1 MDYKEALDFLYNS
14 LPMFQRIGGA
24 AYKAG
29 LDTSIALAGLFG
41 NPHQAYRSVHVA
53 GTNGKGST
61 SHLLASM
68 LQLAG
73 YRVGLYTSPHLVDF
87 RERIRVNG
95 EMISREAVVE
105 FVSRYKAMQY
115 AGSPSF
121 FELTMVMAFDYFKA
135 QQVDI
140 AVIEVGLGGR
150 LDSTNIISPMLSV
163 ITNISFDHTQFL
175 GNTLPQIAAE
185 KAGIIKPHTPVVIG
199 EDAPKIHGV
208 FVDKARAMVA
218 PIIFAE
224 EQPQVIEAHREG
236 DRWVFG
242 TRDYGTIV
250 GELSGDCQVKNANTV
265 LVAVDELRKLG
276 ITLPDEAV
284 KGGFARVC
292 ELSGLMGR
300 WMVVGDHP
308 RMVCDTGHNTGGWQY
323 LAEQLRHEH
332 YRRLHIVIGFVNDKD
347 ITHLLAMLPREA
359 VYYFTRASVPRALD
373 SHVLADMAH
382 AAGLSGEPY
391 PTVSEACDAAR
402 RAASPDD
409 MIFIG
414 GSTFVVADFL
424 ETTIDGRK
432 ANVKA

>member
-29 LDTSIALAGLFG
+29 LDTSIALASLFD
-41 NPHQAYRSVHVA
+41 NPHRAFRSVHVA

-68 LQLAG
+68 LRQSG

-95 EMISREAVVE
+95 EMISRDAVID
-105 FVSRYKAMQY
+105 FVNRYRAMHY
-115 AGSPSF
+115 DGAPSF
-121 FELTMVMAFDYFKA
+121 FELTMVMAFDYFKR

-175 GNTLPQIAAE
+175 GNTLPQIASE
-185 KAGIIKPHTPVVIG
+185 KAGIIKRRTPVVIG
-199 EDAPKIHGV
+199 EDAPEIHDV
-208 FVDKARAMVA
+208 FVNKALAEEASIV
-218 PIIFAE
+218 FAE
-224 EQPQVIEAHREG
+224 ERPQVTASHRDG
-236 DRWVFG
+236 DKWVLETRDFG
-242 TRDYGTIV
+242 TLID
-250 GELSGDCQVKNANTV
+250 ELSGDCQVKNANTV
-265 LVAVDELRKLG
+265 LTAVGELRKLG
-276 ITLPDEAV
+276 IALPDDAV
-284 KGGFARVC
+284 KDAFAHVC

-300 WMVVGDHP
+300 WMIVGNTP
-308 RMVCDTGHNTGGWQY
+308 RTVCDTGHNTGGWQY
-323 LAEQLRHEH
+323 LSGQLRHEH

-347 ITHLLAMLPREA
+347 ITHLLEMMPREA
-359 VYYFTRASVPRALD
+359 TYYFTRASVPRALD
-373 SHVLADMAH
+373 CHVLAGMAQEK
-382 AAGLSGEPY
+382 GLNGDSY
-391 PTVSEACDAAR
+391 ATVKEAYDAAR
-402 RAASPDD
+402 AAAAPDD

-424 ETTIDGRK
+424 EYTLPPSGI
-432 ANVKA
+432 